1 MIASGAP
8 ELARRTQRLDLM
20 RAVPLG
26 VLMPLE
32 STLLIVIALTHFD
45 APNWTKGVVAAAGGL
60 GLLAS
65 PLVTSLTRHSGL
77 SAMRVGAMSSMVIA
91 AGLAAA
97 TADVL
102 WLFVVGAVLAI
113 AALNAAVPL
122 FTVMYERNYPAT
134 ELGQRV
140 GRAMMVKVVVSVA
153 VGLGFGWLLKNGLHW
168 WFVPAIGAASALA
181 MALVVARI
189 PSAPIDH
196 VPGVRNTVWPHFHLL
211 VEDRQLRTT
220 LISWMFMGFGN
231 LMLLPLR
238 IEYLHD
244 PRYGIGADAAQI
256 AMLTI
261 VVPSIARVVTM
272 PLFGRVFDRM
282 SFFSARILVNV
293 FFAAYIAAF
302 FTGSGSFGLVAG
314 SVLLGVGAAGGDLM
328 WSLWVTK
335 FAPPGRTAD
344 YMGLHTFFTG
354 ARALLAPLLGFLLI
368 GRVSLAVLAMAAAA
382 AIVVASLTLLPEV
395 RAERSRRNAA
405 ALVG

>member
-1 MIASGAP
+1 
-8 ELARRTQRLDLM
+8 LARRTQRLDLI

-45 APNWTKGVVAAAGGL
+45 APNWIKGVIAAAGGL

-65 PLVTSLTRHSGL
+65 PLVTSLTRRSGL
-77 SAMRVGAMSSMVIA
+77 SAMRVGTAGSLVIA
-91 AGLAAA
+91 AGLAAG
-97 TADVL
+97 TIDVL
-102 WLFVVGAVLAI
+102 WLFVVGAVLAV
-113 AALNAAVPL
+113 AAMNASVPL
-122 FTVMYERNYPAT
+122 FTVMYERNYPPT
-134 ELGQRV
+134 EIGQRV
-140 GRAMMVKVVVSVA
+140 GKAMMVKVVVSVG
-153 VGLGFGWLLKNGLHW
+153 VGLGFGWLLKSGLQW
-168 WFVPAIGAASALA
+168 WFVPALGAASALA
-181 MALVVARI
+181 MALVVVRI
-189 PSAPIDH
+189 PSEPIDH

-211 VEDRQLRTT
+211 AEDRQLRTT

-244 PRYGIGADAAQI
+244 PRYGVSADTAKI
-256 AMLTI
+256 ATLTI
-261 VVPSIARVVTM
+261 VVPSIARVVAM
-272 PLFGRVFDRM
+272 PLFGKLFDGM

-302 FTGSGSFGLVAG
+302 FTGTSDVGLITG

-344 YMGLHTFFTG
+344 YMGLHTFSTG
-354 ARALLAPLLGFLLI
+354 VRALLAPLLGFLLI
-368 GRVSLAVLAMAAAA
+368 GRVSLFLLAMGSAA
-382 AIVVASLTLLPEV
+382 AIVVASLTLLPEM
-395 RAERSRRNAA
+395 RAERGRRDASV
-405 ALVG
+405 LLS

>member
-1 MIASGAP
+1 MI
-8 ELARRTQRLDLM
+8 

-45 APNWTKGVVAAAGGL
+45 APNWTKGVIAAAGGL

-77 SAMRVGAMSSMVIA
+77 SGMRVGALSSLVIA
-91 AGLAAA
+91 AGLAAS
-97 TADVL
+97 TVDVL
-102 WLFVVGAVLAI
+102 WLFVVGAVVALA
-113 AALNAAVPL
+113 AMNASIPL

-134 ELGQRV
+134 EIGQRV

-168 WFVPAIGAASALA
+168 WFVPALGAASALV
-181 MALVVARI
+181 MSLVVARI
-189 PSAPIDH
+189 PSDPLDH
-196 VPGVRNTVWPHFHLL
+196 VPGVRNTVWPHFNLL

-238 IEYLHD
+238 IEYLYN
-244 PRYGIGADAAQI
+244 PRYGINADAARI

-261 VVPSIARVVTM
+261 VVPSIARVLTM
-272 PLFGRVFDRM
+272 PLFGKVFDRM

-302 FTGSGSFGLVAG
+302 FTGTSSLGLVAG

-344 YMGLHTFFTG
+344 YMGLHTFSTG
-354 ARALLAPLLGFLLI
+354 VRALLAPLLGFLLI
-368 GRVSLAVLAMAAAA
+368 GKVSLAVLAMGAAA

-395 RAERSRRNAA
+395 RAERNRRNAA
-405 ALVG
+405 VLLS